1 MPHLTYR
8 IDDPIA
14 TITLNNPPATGPTK
28 AHAAHKA
35 LLRIWPL
42 GGVQATDDA
51 LLDISMPLFDSED
64 TQRALHSAADSLAK
78 GVPRPILEFDYR

>member
-8 IDDPIA
+8 IDGPIA

-35 LLRIWPL
+35 LLRIWAL

-51 LLDISMPLFDSED
+51 LLDISMPLFDNED
-64 TQRALHSAADSLAK
+64 TQRAAFGGGQPGEGCAQ
-78 GVPRPILEFDYR
+78 PILEFDNR

>member
-8 IDDPIA
+8 IDGPIA

-35 LLRIWPL
+35 LRIWAL

-78 GVPRPILEFDYR
+78 GVRRPILEFDYR